1 MNRLIQKNNGDEHN
15 FWMSYTDLMSAFL
28 IVFIILSAILYN
40 YYNSE
45 VEEANNE
52 KLSAEVQK
60 ERYENLIDSIR
71 TELDKTHNRAEE
83 QAKLIEEMEA
93 KDLKNLIQQFDDVFS
108 YDEEVAYRIDIAK
121 GSIIL
126 THRNPKSDLFAQ
138 SDEVIMRPA
147 LAKYLRKIGKSL
159 VAKAME
165 INSIR
170 GDKGI
175 EVRIEGHT
183 DPTWDYQRG
192 TDYGYIKNLQ
202 LSSGRANSVYSFI
215 LDNCG
220 LTLEQ
225 KLFAKKNMI
234 SIGYSYSDRLICGNI
249 LDKNEDAQS
258 RRIEFRIISK

>member
-1 MNRLIQKNNGDEHN
+1 MKRLFQQDSSNEHD

-40 YYNSE
+40 YYNQK
-45 VEEANNE
+45 VEEANQAQAV
-52 KLSAEVQK
+52 AEAQE
-60 ERYENLIDSIR
+60 ERYIHLIDSIR
-71 TELDKTHNRAEE
+71 NELVGANAHIK
-83 QAKLIEEMEA
+83 EMEA
-93 KDLKNLIQQFDDVFS
+93 KDLKNLIQQFDEVFPYDDEVS
-108 YDEEVAYRIDIAK
+108 YEIDTIR

-126 THRNPKSDLFAQ
+126 TNRNPQLDLFAQ
-138 SDEVIMRPA
+138 SNQVIMRPA
-147 LAKYLRKIGKSL
+147 LANYLKKIGKGL
-159 VAKAME
+159 VAKSME

-202 LSSGRANSVYSFI
+202 LSSARANAVYTYIFE
-215 LDNCG
+215 NCD
-220 LTLEQ
+220 LTPEQ
-225 KLFAKKNMI
+225 RLFAKKNMI
-234 SIGYSYSDRLICGNI
+234 SIGYSFSSRVVDGNI
-249 LDKNEDAQS
+249 SIENLDPQS